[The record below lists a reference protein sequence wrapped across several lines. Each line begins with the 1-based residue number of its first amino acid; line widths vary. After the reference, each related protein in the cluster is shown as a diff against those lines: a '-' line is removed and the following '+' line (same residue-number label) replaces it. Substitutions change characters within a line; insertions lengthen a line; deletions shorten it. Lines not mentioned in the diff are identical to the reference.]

1 MSTQMMKALVK
12 REAAKGIWLEQVT
25 VPQPGPNE
33 VLIKL
38 EKTAICGTD
47 LHIYLWDEWSQRTI
61 KPGLVIGHEFVG
73 RIVEIGPGVTGYA
86 LGQRVSAEG
95 HIVCGHCR
103 NCRAG
108 RQHLCPNTVGIGV
121 NRDGAFAEYIVM
133 PATNLWPIPDQIPSE
148 LAAFFDPYGNAA
160 HCALEFD
167 VVGEDVLITGAGP
180 IGVMA
185 AGICKH
191 IGARNVVVTD
201 VNDYRLKLAA
211 DMGAT
216 RVVNVSNTSLKD
228 VMADLHME
236 GFDVGLEM
244 SGHPRAFND
253 MLDCMYHGGKIALLG
268 ILPKGT
274 GVDWDKIIF
283 KGLTVTYRIPE
294 SEIYKCTGLDNDPH
308 KALLADLS
316 TLASR
321 VRFILTSPVLQR
333 GISDSVTD
341 VGFQCALFRGTSVKA
356 RCATQPLNRFRLSTQ
371 IEVCVHTPPIEM
383 STDTGTQGVYLLNT
397 MAYCKFADGGL
408 TDPNKFKPFHHVP
421 YRGGMANKK
430 HQAGWHLRSKG
441 RP

>member
-1 MSTQMMKALVK
+1 M
-12 REAAKGIWLEQVT
+12 
-25 VPQPGPNE
+25 
-33 VLIKL
+33 
-38 EKTAICGTD
+38 
-47 LHIYLWDEWSQRTI
+47 
-61 KPGLVIGHEFVG
+61 
-73 RIVEIGPGVTGYA
+73 
-86 LGQRVSAEG
+86 SAEG

-133 PATNLWPIPDQIPSE
+133 PASNLWPIPDQIPSE

-180 IGVMA
+180 IGIIA

-216 RVVNVSNTSLKD
+216 RVVNVAKQSLKD

-244 SGHPRAFND
+244 SGNPRAFND

-268 ILPKGT
+268 ILPKGA
-274 GVDWDKIIF
+274 GIDWDKVIF
-283 KGLTVTYRIPE
+283 KGLTLHGIYGRRMYETWYKMTQMVLTGFPLRQGADAPVADRRFPEGLRPDGIGQLRQGRVELELSGPVNTGSDTVRRRVSGQVTVYVL
-294 SEIYKCTGLDNDPH
+294 TGIVAILVIGLVVTMIRGARAKPSVPLH
-308 KALLADLS
+308 RRADRHR
-316 TLASR
+316 R
-321 VRFILTSPVLQR
+321 V
-333 GISDSVTD
+333 
-341 VGFQCALFRGTSVKA
+341 
-356 RCATQPLNRFRLSTQ
+356 
-371 IEVCVHTPPIEM
+371 
-383 STDTGTQGVYLLNT
+383 TG
-397 MAYCKFADGGL
+397 A
-408 TDPNKFKPFHHVP
+408 
-421 YRGGMANKK
+421 
-430 HQAGWHLRSKG
+430 
-441 RP
+441 